1 MSMADWTAA
10 MDTVL
15 RRVIE
20 AGGSYSD
27 AAAEITGDLK
37 VPVSRNAAIGRGHRI
52 GLVAKRSFG
61 GARGM
66 ASATKKTRTPRQ
78 RHQTPRPGP
87 APLPQESPC
96 ALRCVEVASLELAI
110 YDLTDSTCRYP
121 SADAPFTYC
130 GNPVKAGSPYCGPH
144 HSLCHGYVPPERR
157 ADAKRPGRKM
167 SMYGTYYFNVE
178 AA

>member
-1 MSMADWTAA
+1 MSDWTEA

-66 ASATKKTRTPRQ
+66 ASVTKKNRTPRQ

-87 APLPQESPC
+87 VPLPQEPPC
-96 ALRCVEVASLELAI
+96 SLRCVEVASLELSV
-110 YDLTDSTCRYP
+110 YDLNANTCRYP
-121 SADAPFTYC
+121 SADAPFTFC
-130 GNPVKAGSPYCGPH
+130 GNPVKEAGVYCGPH
-144 HSLCHGYVPPERR
+144 HSLCHGYVPPPRR
-157 ADAKRPGRKM
+157 PDAKRPGRKP
-167 SMYGTYYFNVE
+167 STFSIFNFE